1 MAQAAPLRHFFIRC
15 VLNLQL
21 VRLCFGLVAFFRWCH
36 WAKRAT
42 MQRACRCSSHVE
54 KCWKFIFPSGSWFRP
69 ARKSVENHVAP
80 PLWGHQCAVP
90 RLLHPCRVVQGIT
103 VEMETGRRSKNW
115 MPQNRMKTSNS
126 SPKWQCFFFCIDKWT
141 VSWLHSLHS
150 PQKITEFARVL
161 TDFWMPWSLR
171 LSASNF
177 SPFGLTSARSRCRA
191 VHIIGAGLGNSAV
204 IPKLLSFEVLVGL
217 MGYSGANGNLSKL

>member
-1 MAQAAPLRHFFIRC
+1 MSLGEKGYHAASLQMFIP
-15 VLNLQL
+15 
-21 VRLCFGLVAFFRWCH
+21 
-36 WAKRAT
+36 
-42 MQRACRCSSHVE
+42 
-54 KCWKFIFPSGSWFRP
+54 CWKFIFPSGSWFRP

-103 VEMETGRRSKNW
+103 VEMETRCRSKNW
-115 MPQNRMKTSNS
+115 MPQNPMKTSNS

-150 PQKITEFARVL
+150 PQKITEFARAL

-171 LSASNF
+171 LSASNL

-204 IPKLLSFEVLVGL
+204 PGEVAVLWGVDRADRVFRRKWQSF
-217 MGYSGANGNLSKL
+217 